1 MITRQWMIRF
11 FAGIALLSM
20 LAGCGSANAGTSNPA
35 AAPASTPTPAP
46 TLMATIN
53 SNAAKSNKTAK
64 ADEMELLFVPAGTFP
79 MGGAEIDE
87 KAGEDEKPAHT
98 VYTDAFWIDRTEVT
112 VRQYTLCVKAGACKE
127 PLAISAGDL
136 KNYFYETAYANFPVV
151 NIRWDD
157 AKTYCD
163 CDGRRLP
170 TEAEWEKAARG
181 DDRRIYPWG
190 NKAADQS
197 LANFNWLV
205 RHQVAVGSY
214 PAGASPFKVL
224 DMAGNVAEW
233 VADLYKDDY
242 YKETPDRNPT
252 GPSATFRGQA
262 HVIRGGH
269 FQSADSEIRTSKRGF
284 GLAVDAKNPGA
295 EPFYSSTDGFRCA
308 MADK

>member
-20 LAGCGSANAGTSNPA
+20 LAGCGSANAGTRNPA

-136 KNYFYETAYANFPVV
+136 KNYFYETAYANFPVLISAGTMPRPTAIGPGGACPLKPSGKRQHAATTAGFIRGATRPLTSLWPISTGWCG
-151 NIRWDD
+151 IRW
-157 AKTYCD
+157 
-163 CDGRRLP
+163 R
-170 TEAEWEKAARG
+170 
-181 DDRRIYPWG
+181 
-190 NKAADQS
+190 
-197 LANFNWLV
+197 
-205 RHQVAVGSY
+205 
-214 PAGASPFKVL
+214 
-224 DMAGNVAEW
+224 
-233 VADLYKDDY
+233 
-242 YKETPDRNPT
+242 
-252 GPSATFRGQA
+252 
-262 HVIRGGH
+262 
-269 FQSADSEIRTSKRGF
+269 
-284 GLAVDAKNPGA
+284 
-295 EPFYSSTDGFRCA
+295 
-308 MADK
+308 